1 MAHKTPPS
9 PLPAHSDITT
19 DYALIAIAAL
29 AAVLALIYLVL
40 I

>member
-1 MAHKTPPS
+1 MAQKTSPS
-9 PLPAHSDITT
+9 PLPTHSDITT

-29 AAVLALIYLVL
+29 AAAVAALYLIL